1 MENIVNMTINLD
13 ELIYELKKCDFRK
26 INDEALCQL
35 GLKLR
40 IATTVAEQDNH
51 FTEKQRLILQEAI
64 QYKSVV
70 ENEMYNRGY
79 EIVDTDELPSK
90 SPEEII
96 TALENAPFDVLMQW
110 YDLLIQTAEENED
123 DAQIFAFVCEEISR
137 RTSAMSGG
145 MAN

>member
-13 ELIYELKKCDFRK
+13 ELIDELKKCDFRK

-137 RTSAMSGG
+137 RTSAMGGG

>member
-13 ELIYELKKCDFRK
+13 ELIDELKKCDFRK

>member
-1 MENIVNMTINLD
+1 MNMTINLD
-13 ELIYELKKCDFRK
+13 ELIDELKKCDFRK